1 MRGQECVKTASVLM
15 RTVSGLGG
23 YLGSRKAP
31 LKARCK
37 VYFNHSH
44 LLGCQQKR
52 WRTDFTWVVV
62 QPREQNRNQGGQ
74 EPADPKENEELLEWG
89 GKE

>member
-23 YLGSRKAP
+23 YLGSGKAP

-37 VYFNHSH
+37 VYFNYSH
-44 LLGCQQKR
+44 LLGC
-52 WRTDFTWVVV
+52 
-62 QPREQNRNQGGQ
+62 
-74 EPADPKENEELLEWG
+74 
-89 GKE
+89 